1 MKDWV
6 GDYRSIYT
14 CLGAS
19 NHTSGEREEHD
30 YYATDPIAID
40 CLISGGAELSHNLWE
55 CACGEGHLSKRLA
68 EFGYSVLSTD
78 LIDRGFSGGGTDFL
92 KCEASFEGDII
103 TNPPYKYAQAFVEHA
118 LEIIPEGNRVFMFLK
133 LTFLEGKTRRVLFDK
148 KQLKTVY
155 VFSGRVKCAKNGKF
169 DEIGSSAAAYAWFE
183 FQKGYNDQPI
193 IKWIN

>member
-55 CACGEGHLSKRLA
+55 CACGEGHLSKRLS

-78 LIDRGFSGGGTDFL
+78 LIDRGFSGGGYRL
-92 KCEASFEGDII
+92 S
-103 TNPPYKYAQAFVEHA
+103 QV
-118 LEIIPEGNRVFMFLK
+118 
-133 LTFLEGKTRRVLFDK
+133 
-148 KQLKTVY
+148 
-155 VFSGRVKCAKNGKF
+155 
-169 DEIGSSAAAYAWFE
+169 
-183 FQKGYNDQPI
+183 
-193 IKWIN
+193 